1 MKRLYRSDK
10 DRILGGICGG
20 IAENYNLEPALIR
33 IIWIIFTLF
42 GGSGIFAYLIA
53 LLIIPANREP
63 ALENTMDT
71 PAHKSFWSILL
82 VVVGVVLIFQHGDI
96 MGLIWHRFWSSGF
109 NFLFSI
115 SLIVLG
121 LYFILKRRKIVS
133 ASQEYGASELGL
145 HLSHTHKKLAGVCAG
160 MGETLNL
167 DPVILRFFWIFGTI
181 LSAGAAILLYIIL
194 ALILP
199 VPDKE

>member
-20 IAENYNLEPALIR
+20 IAEFYNLDPALIR

-42 GGSGIFAYLIA
+42 GGSGIVAYLIA
-53 LLIIPANREP
+53 LLIIPANRAP
-63 ALENTMDT
+63 AVENTMDT

-82 VVVGVVLIFQHGDI
+82 IIVCVVLIFQHGDI
-96 MGLIWHRFWSSGF
+96 MSLIWHRFWSSGF

-115 SLIVLG
+115 SLILLG
-121 LYFILKRRKIVS
+121 FYFFRRRKIVS
-133 ASQEYGASELGL
+133 ASQENRASVLGL

-167 DPVILRFFWIFGTI
+167 DPVILRFIWIFGTI
-181 LSAGAAILLYIIL
+181 MSAGAAILLYIIL

-199 VPDKE
+199 VHDKE